1 MSVKDIFFR
10 ALRAEMYEYRRYAF
24 RCSDSVMKVITKVIT
39 CTREVNIC
47 VYKMQRRK
55 FFDRKKRNGIKNFRI
70 IVLYTVLYL
79 ALYVF
84 NPGWK
89 VKDILID

>member
-47 VYKMQRRK
+47 VYKMQRIK
-55 FFDRKKRNGIKNFRI
+55 FFDEEIKNFRI

>member
-1 MSVKDIFFR
+1 
-10 ALRAEMYEYRRYAF
+10 
-24 RCSDSVMKVITKVIT
+24 
-39 CTREVNIC
+39 
-47 VYKMQRRK
+47 MQRIK
-55 FFDRKKRNGIKNFRI
+55 FFDEEIKNFRI